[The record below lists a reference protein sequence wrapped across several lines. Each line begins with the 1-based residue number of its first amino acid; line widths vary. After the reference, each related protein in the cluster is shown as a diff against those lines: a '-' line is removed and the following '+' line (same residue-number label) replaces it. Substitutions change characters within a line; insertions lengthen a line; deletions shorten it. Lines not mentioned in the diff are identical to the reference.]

1 MEKTEITQEK
11 LDYYVN
17 LNWTMEFGEDLDF
30 EGKNY
35 HYLKLKEFEEFCYCG
50 KTKEICLQNYKKQ
63 LRLLIQV
70 MLEFGDKIPNPGE
83 YEDDYIEE
91 DDDY

>member
-1 MEKTEITQEK
+1 MNKEDITDEK

-17 LNWTMEFGEDLDF
+17 LDWTLEFGEDLDF

-35 HYLKLKEFEEFCYCG
+35 HYLKIKEFEEFVYCG

-63 LRLLIQV
+63 LKLLIKV
-70 MLEFGDKIPNPGE
+70 MLEFDDPIPNPGE
-83 YEDDYIEE
+83 FEDEFEDDF
-91 DDDY
+91 

>member
-1 MEKTEITQEK
+1 MNKEEITDEK

-17 LNWTMEFGEDLDF
+17 LDWTLEFGEDLDF

-35 HYLKLKEFEEFCYCG
+35 HYIKLKEFEEFVYCG

-63 LRLLIQV
+63 LKLLIKV
-70 MLEFGDKIPNPGE
+70 MLEFDDPIPEPGVYE
-83 YEDDYIEE
+83 EEFEDDF
-91 DDDY
+91 

>member
-1 MEKTEITQEK
+1 MRKEDITDEK

-17 LNWTMEFGEDLDF
+17 LEWTLEFGEDLDF

-35 HYLKLKEFEEFCYCG
+35 HYIKLKEFEEFVYCG

-63 LRLLIQV
+63 LRWLIKV
-70 MLEFGDKIPNPGE
+70 MLEFDDPIPVPGE
-83 YEDDYIEE
+83 YEE
-91 DDDY
+91 DSFD